1 MTHTNEA
8 LKLEATA
15 AIDTLK
21 FLGYTYH
28 GGERW
33 KPPLGEC
40 PAWLNEPAP
49 VQEPVAWRWSES
61 KGERWFDWTTD
72 WSHHDKAKLMAFP
85 IEYAYTTPP
94 AAKRQWVGLTEDERE
109 QHRDDWRSNIHD
121 KEFRA
126 IEAKLKEKNNG

>member
-1 MTHTNEA
+1 MKYEA

-15 AIDTLK
+15 AINTLK

-49 VQEPVAWRWSES
+49 VPLTDEQVDELWYKV
-61 KGERWFDWTTD
+61 KGEAEPF
-72 WSHHDKAKLMAFP
+72 A
-85 IEYAYTTPP
+85 
-94 AAKRQWVGLTEDERE
+94 
-109 QHRDDWRSNIHD
+109 
-121 KEFRA
+121 RA
-126 IEAKLKEKNNG
+126 IEAAHGILEKGQP